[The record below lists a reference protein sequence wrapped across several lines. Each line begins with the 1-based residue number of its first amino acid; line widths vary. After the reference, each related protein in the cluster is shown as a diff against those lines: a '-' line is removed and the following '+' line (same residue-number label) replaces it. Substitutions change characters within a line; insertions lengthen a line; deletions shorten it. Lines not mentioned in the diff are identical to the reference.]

1 MAAAAAASL
10 PLTRPRSRSRTLN
23 TKAQERAPQELT
35 KGEHKTQRAQ
45 AKKEGFDRSHS
56 PLKSTTNRGAPKKKK
71 EANCFLFKIFG
82 RGEILYFY
90 YQRQCVW
97 NGIEESNKKERDE
110 QGSVSEE
117 RKGFNKKKIKT
128 EDDCQKR
135 SV

>member
-71 EANCFLFKIFG
+71 RQIASFLKSSVAE
-82 RGEILYFY
+82 RY
-90 YQRQCVW
+90 YTSTTSGNAC
-97 NGIEESNKKERDE
+97 GME
-110 QGSVSEE
+110 
-117 RKGFNKKKIKT
+117 
-128 EDDCQKR
+128 
-135 SV
+135 